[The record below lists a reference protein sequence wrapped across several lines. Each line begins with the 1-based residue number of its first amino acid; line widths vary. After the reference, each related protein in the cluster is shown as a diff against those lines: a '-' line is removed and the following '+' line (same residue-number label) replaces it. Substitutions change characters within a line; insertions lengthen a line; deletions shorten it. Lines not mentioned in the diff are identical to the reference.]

1 MKTSIIHAI
10 KLILVEK
17 MLLSFLLL
25 LSLSLMPVLASLQT
39 FIFILTCSQSMGLP
53 ELENVPIED
62 WHKYEHVPGSEV
74 CKSAKWVPNGAFELQ
89 AMWTRIGIEVRSVVT
104 EDNKNRG
111 YLHWISTIGKSTIT

>member
-1 MKTSIIHAI
+1 MLLYCMFMKTSIIHAI

-25 LSLSLMPVLASLQT
+25 LSVSLIPVLPRRLQ
-39 FIFILTCSQSMGLP
+39 IFISILTSSQSMGLP

-74 CKSAKWVPNGAFELQ
+74 CKSAEWVPNGAFELQ
-89 AMWTRIGIEVRSVVT
+89 AMWTRIGVEVRLVVT

-111 YLHWISTIGKSTIT
+111 